1 MNQNVQIW
9 VDADSCPSLVRNHI
23 VKIAKQLNLKVY
35 FVANRKITCDFDAP
49 FEMIICSNQK
59 DAADNYIYENVNQND
74 LVITK
79 DIVFA
84 DKLVEKDIACIN
96 DRGTIFTKENIK
108 PLLSSRNF
116 DLSLYEIGLVKHHDE
131 GYDKKK
137 FGAFANAFDKTI
149 HSILKR

>member
-23 VKIAKQLNLKVY
+23 IKIAKQMSLKVY

-49 FEMIICSNQK
+49 FEMIICENKK
-59 DAADNYIYENVNQND
+59 DAADNYIYENAHQND

-84 DKLVEKDIACIN
+84 DKLVEKNIACIN
-96 DRGTIFTKENIK
+96 DRGTIFSKENIK

-116 DLSLYEIGLVKHHDE
+116 DLELYEMGLVKHHNE

-137 FGAFANAFDKTI
+137 FGAFANAFDKII
-149 HSILKR
+149 HKLYK